1 MPSLIPPSIAPDL
14 FFRKWRV
21 SFNFGLLR
29 TARVSLPFS
38 LDWRTMRVL
47 QWCGLLPDVQSLG
60 PKQLEQGCGV
70 QQLKKWPGANQ
81 SRAQGERR
89 EEEEEEEEGRD
100 VDKRRLC
107 NRRGV
112 EVDVGGLLLD
122 VQSLG
127 PKQLEQ
133 GCGVRQLKKWPG
145 ANQSRAQ
152 GERRE
157 EEEEEEEEGR
167 DVDKRRLCNG
177 DGCFGE
183 ERGVEECSDAY
194 ERQAL
199 HFTVVGGSLV
209 GRSAVGGS
217 AVGGSA
223 VGGSAVG
230 GSVVEGSTVGGSVVE
245 GGVVRSSVVGGEKPT
260 VAASSSTTSP
270 LLDAEC
276 KEKPAVLLLH
286 GFCAASS
293 FWTDTAVPF
302 LPKSFLEGRRVVA
315 VDLLGWGKSPKPR
328 DCDYS
333 IEEHVSWIE
342 RTVIAPLNISTFHV
356 VGHSMG
362 CLVGAVLAARNRDRV
377 VSVCLYSPV
386 SSPLSQYRN
395 SRLVNMMQDWGHSMG
410 CLIAAVLAARNRDRV
425 VSLCLYSPVS
435 NPLFQYRNSRLVGR
449 TQDGEHSMGCLVAAV
464 LAARNRHRVLSLCLY
479 SPVSNPR
486 LWYWNSSRLA
496 GDWGHSMGCLVGAV
510 LAARNRHRVLSL
522 CLYSPVSSP
531 LSQYRNSR
539 LVNMMQDWGHSM
551 GCLIAA
557 VLAARN
563 RDRVVSLCLYSPP
576 FIPPQPGLT
585 PAEEFYRLV
594 TPRCFSPALLMG
606 VSGMSW
612 FEHVPFIPPR
622 PGLTPAE
629 EFYQLVT
636 PCCFLPVLLFGISV
650 MSWFEHVGKQGGD
663 GV

>member
-1 MPSLIPPSIAPDL
+1 MQGETRSSPAA
-14 FFRKWRV
+14 W
-21 SFNFGLLR
+21 LLR
-29 TARVSLPFS
+29 CF
-38 LDWRTMRVL
+38 
-47 QWCGLLPDVQSLG
+47 LL
-60 PKQLEQGCGV
+60 
-70 QQLKKWPGANQ
+70 
-81 SRAQGERR
+81 
-89 EEEEEEEEGRD
+89 
-100 VDKRRLC
+100 
-107 NRRGV
+107 
-112 EVDVGGLLLD
+112 
-122 VQSLG
+122 
-127 PKQLEQ
+127 
-133 GCGVRQLKKWPG
+133 
-145 ANQSRAQ
+145 
-152 GERRE
+152 
-157 EEEEEEEEGR
+157 
-167 DVDKRRLCNG
+167 
-177 DGCFGE
+177 
-183 ERGVEECSDAY
+183 
-194 ERQAL
+194 
-199 HFTVVGGSLV
+199 
-209 GRSAVGGS
+209 
-217 AVGGSA
+217 
-223 VGGSAVG
+223 
-230 GSVVEGSTVGGSVVE
+230 
-245 GGVVRSSVVGGEKPT
+245 
-260 VAASSSTTSP
+260 
-270 LLDAEC
+270 
-276 KEKPAVLLLH
+276 
-286 GFCAASS
+286 
-293 FWTDTAVPF
+293 WTDTAVPF

-362 CLVGAVLAARNRDRV
+362 CLVGAVLAARNPGQ
-377 VSVCLYSPV
+377 SGVCL
-386 SSPLSQYRN
+386 PLLPS
-395 SRLVNMMQDWGHSMG
+395 
-410 CLIAAVLAARNRDRV
+410 
-425 VSLCLYSPVS
+425 
-435 NPLFQYRNSRLVGR
+435 
-449 TQDGEHSMGCLVAAV
+449 AV

-612 FEHVPFIPPR
+612 PHASRGV
-622 PGLTPAE
+622 LPAGH
-629 EFYQLVT
+629 
-636 PCCFLPVLLFGISV
+636 PVAASCPYSSLASGV